1 MLCTSTVKH
10 EHSVHLLLDVFI
22 PYVNRKSW
30 TFCMSPVK
38 HGWSVCLTCE
48 NYVDS
53 NLPEDQELDGNARN
67 LPRLI
72 LAWR

>member
-1 MLCTSTVKH
+1 MKCECSICLP
-10 EHSVHLLLDVFI
+10 LDAYV

-30 TFCMSPVK
+30 TFHMSPMK
-38 HGWSVCLTCE
+38 HGQSVHLMCN
-48 NYVDS
+48 NYIDG
-53 NLPEDQELDGNARN
+53 NLPEDWELDSNAGN